1 MSMKRVTHHGV
12 RVAFLAM
19 LASASGCAMDL
30 DEPGLAEVA
39 SEVKTLNPST
49 IEAMCEG
56 YTSGEG
62 QRVRGRAVIKSLRLD
77 SGQYRH
83 TVEVEA
89 SNWKRNIGWNTKRT
103 TALRIVGSVY
113 LSTLGGGETFYV
125 DADTGGELETR
136 IGGEVA
142 LIYSV
147 NFQAEAQVSLTFYGR
162 DGTTCTM

>member
-1 MSMKRVTHHGV
+1 MSMKRVTHHGI
-12 RVAFLAM
+12 RVACLALM
-19 LASASGCAMDL
+19 ASASGCAMEQ

-39 SEVKTLNPST
+39 SEVTLNSST

-56 YTSGEG
+56 YTSGGG
-62 QRVRGRAVIKSLRLD
+62 QRVRGRAVIKSLSLGG
-77 SGQYRH
+77 GQYRH

-89 SNWKRNIGWNTKRT
+89 SNWKKNIGWNTKRT
-103 TALRIVGSVY
+103 SALRIVGSVY
-113 LSTLGGGETFYV
+113 LSTLGGGETFDV

-142 LIYSV
+142 LIHSV

-162 DGTTCTM
+162 DGTSCTM